1 MRRGQSVQ
9 SDLTDI
15 GCMMRLRLIYF
26 EIVDGSFPIFSAME
40 RKVSCWL
47 IPVWMSIRSSRVRCF
62 CFFGMRYLL
71 TKSLR
76 LNSSI
81 IRRLRV
87 TSSFGREMEVTLR
100 SYVSPILEGE
110 DQYFFHD
117 RTRLWY
123 NKENK
128 FFSKTKEKIDDLCR
142 NSCRWNWHTY
152 GNQ

>member
-9 SDLTDI
+9 SDLTDV
-15 GCMMRLRLIYF
+15 GCVMRLRLISF

-62 CFFGMRYLL
+62 CFFVMRCLL

-81 IRRLRV
+81 IRRLRL

-100 SYVSPILEGE
+100 SYGPNNLYLYKLG
-110 DQYFFHD
+110 
-117 RTRLWY
+117 
-123 NKENK
+123 K
-128 FFSKTKEKIDDLCR
+128 CR
-142 NSCRWNWHTY
+142 IYRKKVI
-152 GNQ
+152 

>member
-100 SYVSPILEGE
+100 SYEELKLTIKKKNIL
-110 DQYFFHD
+110 
-117 RTRLWY
+117 T
-123 NKENK
+123 
-128 FFSKTKEKIDDLCR
+128 SKEKFCYNNRRYFLLLVSQECTGT
-142 NSCRWNWHTY
+142 C
-152 GNQ
+152 